1 MPLSTRAAKS
11 TQLSASRFLPGILVL
26 VAGGNT
32 IQIAQYK
39 QSEGAIQTDAMNA
52 LFYIIQIS
60 LMIPMK
66 KTNLTTSI
74 ALHFTTVKHAC
85 KQTIEPYN
93 Q

>member
-26 VAGGNT
+26 VAGGNM

-52 LFYIIQIS
+52 LFYIIR
-60 LMIPMK
+60 LV
-66 KTNLTTSI
+66 L
-74 ALHFTTVKHAC
+74 
-85 KQTIEPYN
+85 
-93 Q
+93 